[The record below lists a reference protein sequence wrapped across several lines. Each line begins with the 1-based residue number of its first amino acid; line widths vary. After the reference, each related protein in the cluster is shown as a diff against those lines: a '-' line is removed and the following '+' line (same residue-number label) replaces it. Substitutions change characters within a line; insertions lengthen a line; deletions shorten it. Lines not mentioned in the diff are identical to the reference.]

1 MIRLILDTATMRVVY
16 FTTDLNEQL
25 SIVDKTLMYD
35 YAFELPQNFSH
46 NNCWN
51 WRLNGNKLE
60 LSEPKQNTTPTLF
73 EKNKK
78 EVSQLLET
86 KINQSRQPYLSNCLG
101 GDYVRELK
109 INELSNESCEFLN
122 KLATIN
128 SMSIDEYKN
137 LLLKKRT
144 DTEEI
149 LKITELN
156 REYYRS
162 KIDTAESNHD
172 LTIIRD
178 EFCNTDLTHDN
189 TR

>member
-1 MIRLILDTATMRVVY
+1 M
-16 FTTDLNEQL
+16 
-25 SIVDKTLMYD
+25 
-35 YAFELPQNFSH
+35 
-46 NNCWN
+46 
-51 WRLNGNKLE
+51 
-60 LSEPKQNTTPTLF
+60 
-73 EKNKK
+73 
-78 EVSQLLET
+78 
-86 KINQSRQPYLSNCLG
+86 
-101 GDYVRELK
+101 
-109 INELSNESCEFLN
+109 
-122 KLATIN
+122 
-128 SMSIDEYKN
+128 
-137 LLLKKRT
+137 LKKRT